1 MLRIWGRTNSINVQK
16 VMWTVG
22 ELGLAHQRIDAGGA
36 FGGLDTAEY
45 GAMNPNRKVPTID
58 DDGVVL
64 WESNACVRYLAA
76 RYGAGSLWA
85 ADSAERA
92 RADRWMDWQ
101 AATLL
106 PDMGVVFWGLIRTP
120 AEQRDPAAIEAAAG
134 RMHDLFQIL
143 DQRLAGQNFV
153 TGSEFTMGDIPVG
166 AACYRYHELPIE
178 RPRLA
183 NLAAWYERLRQRA
196 PYREHVMIPL
206 T

>member
-16 VMWTVG
+16 VMWAVG
-22 ELGLAHQRIDAGGA
+22 ELGRAHQRIDAGGA
-36 FGGLDTAEY
+36 FGGLDSAEY

-85 ADSAERA
+85 EDPAERA

-120 AEQRDPAAIEAAAG
+120 AEQRNHAAIEAAAS
-134 RMHDLFQIL
+134 RMHDLFRIL
-143 DQRLAGQNFV
+143 DQHLAGRDFV
-153 TGSEFTMGDIPVG
+153 TGSRFTMGDIPVG

-178 RPRLA
+178 RPRLPA
-183 NLAAWYERLRQRA
+183 LQAWYERLKQRA

>member
-16 VMWTVG
+16 VMWAVG
-22 ELGLAHQRIDAGGA
+22 ELGLAHERIDAGGA

-58 DDGVVL
+58 DDGVIV
-64 WESNACVRYLAA
+64 WESNACVRYLGA
-76 RYGAGSLWA
+76 RYGSGSLW
-85 ADSAERA
+85 DEDPAERA

-120 AEQRDPAAIEAAAG
+120 AEQRNQGAIEAAAG
-134 RMHDLFQIL
+134 RLHDLFRIL
-143 DQRLAGQNFV
+143 DRHLAEREFV
-153 TGSEFTMGDIPVG
+153 TGGRFTMGDIPVG
-166 AACYRYHELPIE
+166 AACYRYHELPIK

-183 NLAAWYERLRQRA
+183 HLQAWYERLKQRR
-196 PYREHVMIPL
+196 PFREHVMIPL